1 LPKESLKKTGCPV
14 LTDDKNENSKWWP
27 VLYIGRYATKD
38 EQGSYIW
45 KLRDELSA
53 ASQKIVRDTRLSR
66 QEINAAFKEA
76 RRRLTDAK

>member
-1 LPKESLKKTGCPV
+1 MTKFFSREDV
-14 LTDDKNENSKWWP
+14 LQANQRLMSKSTP
-27 VLYIGRYATKD
+27 
-38 EQGSYIW
+38 
-45 KLRDELSA
+45 LRDELST